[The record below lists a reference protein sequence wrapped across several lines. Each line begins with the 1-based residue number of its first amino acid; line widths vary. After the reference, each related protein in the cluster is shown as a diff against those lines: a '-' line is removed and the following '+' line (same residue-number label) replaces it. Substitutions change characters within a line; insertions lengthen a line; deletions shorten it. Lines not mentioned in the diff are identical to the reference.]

1 MGQLFSDVYD
11 GPSTSV
17 GVSRRL
23 PNISISANST
33 PDQIACAIERLN
45 SRCVRLKKLQA
56 DAEALKAEEDEEEET
71 TETKRQTLVNELAG
85 SIKSLQADIVRE
97 RLSFF
102 FGFFFRLPRDVRVT
116 VLLCIWTAGGAEAT
130 PD

>member
-11 GPSTSV
+11 GPSASA

-56 DAEALKAEEDEEEET
+56 DAEALKAEEDEEEES

-85 SIKSLQADIVRE
+85 SIKSLQADIVRG

-102 FGFFFRLPRDVRVT
+102 LGGFFFVCRKM
-116 VLLCIWTAGGAEAT
+116 CA
-130 PD
+130 